1 MGNTPAK
8 QDTEKWNNIN
18 TEEISSTIPYMTG
31 MSKESTNLKNMLQDI
46 LKTDSESSVDNVFM
60 KKYDIK
66 DLESDDEDDDETSV
80 LDEIKSDLST
90 TSPFITSDMY
100 KKMVNSNK
108 ESNNM
113 EGGGINDSSST
124 STTSEFKNNV
134 NVNNSTEKISTINS
148 TMTGGEFSYQS
159 SSAHTSGDMS
169 ESEEQPQVESTVV
182 EDNND
187 TDSVTEV
194 DTDEEEKKE
203 ESDSDSSVNLSTMM
217 EGDDS
222 DKDADSNK
230 TTEKSDEEVEDSSS
244 INTSDI
250 NMVTADN

>member
-8 QDTEKWNNIN
+8 QDTEKWNNMN

-46 LKTDSESSVDNVFM
+46 LNTDSESSVDNVFM

-66 DLESDDEDDDETSV
+66 NLESDDEDDDETSV
-80 LDEIKSDLST
+80 LDEIKSDLSA

-100 KKMVNSNK
+100 KKMVNSK
-108 ESNNM
+108 RESNNM

-124 STTSEFKNNV
+124 STTSEFKTKVSV
-134 NVNNSTEKISTINS
+134 NHSTEQISTINS

-182 EDNND
+182 DDNND
-187 TDSVTEV
+187 TDSKTEV

-222 DKDADSNK
+222 DKEGDSNK